1 MSVLPLPAPDASA
14 LDWGIC
20 AASIPGWRFPWE
32 CAHDRGDVPESPH
45 VGQTL
50 IDGKWVLVEDM
61 RSPTENHT
69 PVPDPDEWSWEG
81 WLLRLL
87 EPAGPRPY
95 RRPGGL
101 WVVATGPGFA
111 LEPDS
116 LQPRT
121 LGRACIAAA
130 HALGRW
136 PGGEG

>member
-1 MSVLPLPAPDASA
+1 MSMLPLPAPDASA

-32 CAHDRGDVPESPH
+32 CAHDRDDVPESPH
-45 VGQTL
+45 VGQSL

-69 PVPDPDEWSWEG
+69 PVPDPDDWSWEG
-81 WLLRLL
+81 WV
-87 EPAGPRPY
+87 
-95 RRPGGL
+95 RRMLGDTLAHISTGFGDGY
-101 WVVATGPGFA
+101 VVCIIVYGDTIEGTG
-111 LEPDS
+111 
-116 LQPRT
+116 RT